1 MFGGALL
8 AAAAA
13 TFAVAR
19 ERPKQTVAA
28 TLPAATSTVKTA
40 PASAVATAPAT
51 GQATECAVGVGARLA
66 FEVNLATDL
75 EVSGAGLVPGARS
88 QSAGAPE
95 RIHATST
102 GHVDVLGLPAREPAE
117 SLVALRFTSLASE
130 PSEPPELAASHADAL
145 KPVLV
150 RLSPSCRIVAVARQK
165 SVSALAY
172 QRVIAMLDRIDVA
185 ARPDI
190 AGASTWTASHRDEY
204 GTFLASYSARDT
216 GVERRRLH
224 YVRGRVARDELQLA
238 YVVHEGR
245 ATVRLGT
252 SGWFDELAELT
263 DIEAKSNGATP
274 LRDRS
279 SLRWSATAPNDEAFD
294 GFDLSPEAFTWGRPS
309 AGELDDERTALLDA
323 KLKGLSFTD
332 AWQAFRT
339 ASNDKR
345 PGAWHRAHKAL
356 RAWMRLNPEGVR
368 TVAQELRRGRL
379 GSGEQADLVLALA
392 KSGSAVA
399 AAELRALASA
409 ANLDE
414 NTRVQA
420 TSALADLD
428 HPTLADV
435 QTLATLAARSNA
447 SAHDMVGSSAT
458 MSLGSILKGAN
469 DGDVVAAAR
478 ATISGQL
485 ASAAPAVQAE
495 ALWAVGNS
503 GDTHFAAAAL
513 SASSSS
519 DDSVRAASA
528 RAVRGMPPATATP
541 LLDSLVR
548 SDQSAEV
555 VKEVAQAQRQIL
567 ETYGTALSPEQVML
581 NRTKLP
587 SSPVAVRAEI
597 IRLLGEAAKLQPA
610 ARAALAW
617 WYPLET
623 VTQNK
628 VLIGSYVKASDL
640 Q

>member
-1 MFGGALL
+1 MRRTYVLGGALV
-8 AAAAA
+8 AAVAAS
-13 TFAVAR
+13 FAVAR
-19 ERPKQTVAA
+19 ERPKKTLVVATVP
-28 TLPAATSTVKTA
+28 PAAAPPATA
-40 PASAVATAPAT
+40 PASAPAIARAT
-51 GQATECAVGVGARLA
+51 GCAVGVGARLA
-66 FEVNLATDL
+66 FEVSLETDL
-75 EVSGAGLVPGARS
+75 EVSGAGLVPGARV
-88 QSAGAPE
+88 QNAGAPE
-95 RIHATST
+95 QIHATST
-102 GHVDVLGLPAREPAE
+102 ARVDVVGLPAREPAE

-130 PSEPPELAASHADAL
+130 PAEPRELDASHADAL

-172 QRVIAMLDRIDVA
+172 QRVLAMLDRIDVE
-185 ARPDI
+185 ARPAN
-190 AGASTWTASHRDEY
+190 AGASTWAATHRDEY
-204 GTFLASYSARDT
+204 GSFVASYEARDS
-216 GVERRRLH
+216 GFERSRLR
-224 YVRGRVARDELQLA
+224 YLRARDSRDELQLD

-252 SGWFDELAELT
+252 SGWFDELAEHT

-279 SLRWSATAPNDEAFD
+279 SVRWSATTPNDSAFD
-294 GFDLSPEAFTWGRPS
+294 GFDLSLDTFSWGRPS
-309 AGELDDERTALLDA
+309 AVELDDERSALVDA

-339 ASNDKR
+339 ASNDKS

-368 TVAQELRRGRL
+368 AVVRELRRGRL

-392 KSGSAVA
+392 KSGSSVA
-399 AAELRALASA
+399 AAELRALGSDATV
-409 ANLDE
+409 DE

-428 HPTLADV
+428 HPTVADV
-435 QTLATLAARSNA
+435 QALAARSSA
-447 SAHDMVGSSAT
+447 SAHDLVGSSAT
-458 MSLGSILKGAN
+458 MALGSILEGAN
-469 DGDVVAAAR
+469 DGDVVNAAR
-478 ATISGQL
+478 ATLDNQL
-485 ASAAPAVQAE
+485 ASAEPAARAE

-503 GDTHFAAAAL
+503 GDPHFAAAAL
-513 SASSSS
+513 SASTSS
-519 DDSVRAASA
+519 DDAVRAASA
-528 RAVRGMPPATATP
+528 RAVRGMPPATANP
-541 LLDSLVR
+541 LLDGLVR

-555 VKEVAQAQRQIL
+555 VKEAVQAQRQVL

-610 ARAALAW
+610 ARVALAW
-617 WYPLET
+617 WYPLER

-628 VLIGSYVKASDL
+628 VLIGSYVKAADL
-640 Q
+640 N

>member
-1 MFGGALL
+1 MRRTYVLGGTLL
-8 AAAAA
+8 AAAAI
-13 TFAVAR
+13 FAVAR
-19 ERPKQTVAA
+19 ERPNKTVAVTMPTA
-28 TLPAATSTVKTA
+28 MVPAA
-40 PASAVATAPAT
+40 SALAATAPAT
-51 GQATECAVGVGARLA
+51 GRATGCAIGVGARVA
-66 FEVNLATDL
+66 FEVSLETDL
-75 EVSGAGLVPGARS
+75 EVSGAGLVPGARV
-88 QSAGAPE
+88 QSAAAPE
-95 RIHATST
+95 QIHASST
-102 GHVDVLGLPAREPAE
+102 GRVDVLGLPSREPAE

-130 PSEPPELAASHADAL
+130 PAEPPELAASHADAL

-172 QRVIAMLDRIDVA
+172 QRVIAMLDRIDVE
-185 ARPDI
+185 ARPAI

-204 GTFLASYSARDT
+204 GTFAASYAARDT

-224 YVRGRVARDELQLA
+224 YLRARGSRDELQLD

-252 SGWFDELAELT
+252 SGWFDELSERT

-279 SLRWSATAPNDEAFD
+279 SVRWSATAPNDEAFD
-294 GFDLSPEAFTWGRPS
+294 GFDLSPDAFTWGRPS
-309 AGELDDERTALLDA
+309 AGELDDERSALVDA

-339 ASNDKR
+339 ASNDKS

-368 TVAQELRRGRL
+368 AVAQELRRGRL

-392 KSGSAVA
+392 KSGSSVA
-399 AAELRALASA
+399 AAELRALGSDAT
-409 ANLDE
+409 LDA

-428 HPTLADV
+428 HPTVADV
-435 QTLATLAARSNA
+435 QALAAQSSA

-458 MSLGSILKGAN
+458 MALGSILEGAN
-469 DGDVVAAAR
+469 DGDVVTAAR
-478 ATISGQL
+478 ATLDEQL
-485 ASAAPAVQAE
+485 ASAASAVRAE

-513 SASSSS
+513 SASTSS
-519 DDSVRAASA
+519 DDAVRAAAA
-528 RAVRGMPPATATP
+528 RAVRGMPPATANP
-541 LLDSLVR
+541 LLDGLVR

-555 VKEVAQAQRQIL
+555 VKEAVQAQRQVL

-640 Q
+640 N